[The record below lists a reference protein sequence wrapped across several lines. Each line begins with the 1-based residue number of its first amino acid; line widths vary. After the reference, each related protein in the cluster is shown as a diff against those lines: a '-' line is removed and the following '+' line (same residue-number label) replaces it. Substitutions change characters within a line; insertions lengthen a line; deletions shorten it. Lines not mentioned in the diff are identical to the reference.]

1 MVFGFVGVRVIKTA
15 IASIFAIITAD
26 LVGAMNP
33 LGAGLLAILGVDVT
47 RKRSVK
53 TVSARFLAS
62 LVGLLL
68 AAVLFGVI
76 GFQLWVLAL
85 YILLAFPIIAR
96 LNFKEGIVTSSVVVF
111 HIYGAG
117 ELTLH
122 GIFNEVLLLMI
133 GLGAATLVN
142 LVYMPNEEEKL
153 VQIRKEVD
161 EQFSRIFIQISRTL
175 RDSAYMWGG
184 QEIIEADEKVN
195 EGIAIASKA
204 LENRLLR
211 TEEIQADEQWL
222 VYFYMRKAQLENVQN
237 MLQLLSQVY
246 QSLPQCHL
254 VADLFDQLSDDV
266 KEPYYTG
273 KTEQLLIKLE
283 SVFRE
288 MDLPATRQEF
298 EVRAAVLQV
307 NRELQQY
314 LKIAKKDKKRLRA
327 AL

>member
-142 LVYMPNEEEKL
+142 LVYMPNEEDKL

-283 SVFRE
+283 GVFRE

>member
-26 LVGAMNP
+26 LIGAMNP

-68 AAVLFGVI
+68 AATLFGVL

-111 HIYGAG
+111 HIYGSGA
-117 ELTLH
+117 LTLH

-153 VQIRKEVD
+153 VHIRKEVD
-161 EQFSRIFIQISRTL
+161 EQFSRIFIQISRNL
-175 RDSAYMWGG
+175 RDSSYIWDG
-184 QEIIEADEKVN
+184 QEIIEADAKVN

-211 TEEIQADEQWL
+211 TEEIRTDEQWL
-222 VYFYMRKAQLENVQN
+222 VYFYMRKAQLENVQS
-237 MLQLLSQVY
+237 MLQLLSQVF
-246 QSLPQCHL
+246 QSLPQCYL

-266 KEPYYTG
+266 KEPHYTG
-273 KTEQLLIKLE
+273 KTEQLLIELE
-283 SVFRE
+283 GVFRE

>member
-283 SVFRE
+283 GVFRE